1 MFRLIGR
8 TQVKSRTSARSAGK
22 PLANRPTWSPIRA
35 NTRATSLSL
44 ATTAAELSNAK
55 SIYADTEKVN
65 TLNSTRPNHHQQHH
79 FLLLLLQLLHHHHH
93 QHHCQQQQQQPQSS
107 SVIII
112 TMAVGLHPAKQRR
125 LHLLWRLHWPITW
138 PTPLASAAAVVEE
151 ATLIIIIITALCVPS
166 FLVNSVTTISWPNI
180 CYH

>member
-79 FLLLLLQLLHHHHH
+79 FLLLLLQL
-93 QHHCQQQQQQPQSS
+93 PQSS